1 MIKTFSMKKYV
12 RKGLAVLLV
21 CNIFL
26 TGNNMEV
33 QAKNYTSKPT
43 KVFDVDRRN
52 NNLGAMAINGS
63 TLYCIHNIDDKKAVL
78 YTYTNYNN
86 SKRKLQSEKCFYG
99 LGHANSMTYN
109 NGSLYVATMQAGTS
123 AIVEID
129 LKTGELGAHSFN
141 HAISGIAYMN
151 DTGKFLIC
159 YGGTNKDNKRKIAVA
174 NINNV
179 PEFHRRVN
187 SSVNLDKKLIMNEIK
202 KVGSSN
208 KETVNIVMKMGSNV
222 SIEKEFYI
230 NVSKPVKEGH
240 STFQS
245 IYYSNGALYINSWKP
260 GTSSNKIL
268 KVSIGTNP
276 SKGKTY
282 TASDTITATGSDG
295 FEIESVVMVGTT
307 MYLCA
312 NRNSKDGIY
321 KIANAFK

>member
-1 MIKTFSMKKYV
+1 MIKTFSFKKYV

-123 AIVEID
+123 AIVEIN
-129 LKTGELGAHSFN
+129 LKTDELTAHSFS

-159 YGGTNKDNKRKIAVA
+159 YGGTNKENKRKIAVA
-174 NINNV
+174 NIM
-179 PEFHRRVN
+179 PELPRRVN
-187 SSVNLDKKLIMNEIK
+187 SSVNPDIKGLTNEIK

-208 KETVNIVMKMGSNV
+208 KETVSIMMKIGYNI

-230 NVSKPVKEGH
+230 NVSKPIKEGH

-245 IYYSNGALYINSWKP
+245 IYYSKGALYINSWKP

-307 MYLCA
+307 LYLCA
-312 NRNSKDGIY
+312 NRSSKDGIY